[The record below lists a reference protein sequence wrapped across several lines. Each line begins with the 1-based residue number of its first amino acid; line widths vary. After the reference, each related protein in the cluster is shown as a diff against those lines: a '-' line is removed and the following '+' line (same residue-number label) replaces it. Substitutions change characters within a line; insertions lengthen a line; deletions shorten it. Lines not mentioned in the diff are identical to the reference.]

1 MRNSPAR
8 EGPPGSLRGPPGE
21 EPAGGYPPLPETSQK
36 HGTSHCR
43 SVRPLRVIRPQRH
56 CTNSQGK
63 ETVERHN
70 GRVTGHRKPDARRSD
85 AATPARAFSS
95 GTRRSLAWATR
106 PRREHA
112 IKLWS
117 KRFMIHL
124 TTRQKKRKRRP
135 LPSLPHVRTIP
146 LTADTPVLRDR
157 AATRSHA
164 LMASSEPR

>member
-1 MRNSPAR
+1 MEFAR
-8 EGPPGSLRGPPGE
+8 TGGTAGK
-21 EPAGGYPPLPETSQK
+21 PAGTSRR
-36 HGTSHCR
+36 GTSRRVPAAAGDKPEARNTPLLIGATSPRDQTTETLYRQPRERNHGETQ
-43 SVRPLRVIRPQRH
+43 RP
-56 CTNSQGK
+56 
-63 ETVERHN
+63 
-70 GRVTGHRKPDARRSD
+70 VTGHRKPDARRSD

-117 KRFMIHL
+117 ERFMIHL

-135 LPSLPHVRTIP
+135 LPSLPHVRIIP